1 MERITRS
8 CTLDMSNGSDSQ
20 SSSQF
25 LSSSFPSLRNSKK
38 ASSELSKAYKH
49 ASQLYLTRRLS
60 EAYELLQPI
69 VKPSAKANGTSYY
82 DEDGAEPLAPVATAP
97 SSQRIKLWSL
107 YITLLNA
114 ILDLDPDEGRR
125 DFGPKEF
132 KSICTQVRDGEVW
145 EQVVQD
151 GYGGREGSVDAEVV
165 YNL

>member
-1 MERITRS
+1 
-8 CTLDMSNGSDSQ
+8 MSNGSDSQ

-25 LSSSFPSLRNSKK
+25 LSSSYPSLRNSKK
-38 ASSELSKAYKH
+38 ATSELSKVYKH

-69 VKPSAKANGTSYY
+69 VKPPARPNRTSYY
-82 DEDGAEPLAPVATAP
+82 DEDAAEPSAPIATAAA
-97 SSQRIKLWSL
+97 SQRIKIWSL
-107 YITLLNA
+107 YVTLLNA
-114 ILDLDPDEGRR
+114 ILDLDPEEGRA

-132 KSICTQVRDGEVW
+132 KSICSQVRDGEIW